1 MPVWRVLADR
11 CPEAPSG
18 SNSEFGGIVITQAN
32 NVRLDLN
39 LLLVIEAIML
49 ERNVTRAAVSL
60 SMSQP
65 AVSNALRRARKLTG
79 DQLFLKVAEG
89 VQPTS
94 RMLAI
99 WPELHRSLA
108 VIRASIAPQHF
119 DPHSDP
125 TSFRIAVTDSLAREA
140 VSAITLELRSAS
152 PHARIAFSF
161 HTNASSLDGIER
173 GTLDCAVG
181 MFPALPRGMH
191 VQGLRTDHYV
201 CVMHREHALRQE
213 MTLDQF
219 AAAPHVLV
227 TPSGTDLGVIDG
239 WLSLQGRTR
248 TIVAVVNHFTDAL
261 RIVAESDLLTCVPHS
276 FIEGHGRTLITHH
289 GLVVRTLPFETE
301 KLIYKLVWHERLHT
315 HPAHQWFRSLV
326 AEVCGLPTG
335 TAELLTSKRDAV
347 AADSS

>member
-1 MPVWRVLADR
+1 M
-11 CPEAPSG
+11 
-18 SNSEFGGIVITQAN
+18 N

-49 ERNVTRAAVSL
+49 ERNVTRAAASL

-65 AVSNALRRARKLTG
+65 AVSNALRRARKLTQ
-79 DQLFLKVAEG
+79 DQLFLRVADG

-108 VIRASIAPQHF
+108 VIRASIAPHHF
-119 DPHSDP
+119 DPSSDP
-125 TSFRIAVTDSLAREA
+125 TSFRLAVTDSLTAEA
-140 VSAITLELRSAS
+140 VCGITLKLRAAS
-152 PHARIAFSF
+152 TYARVAFSF
-161 HTNASSLDGIER
+161 HTNAGSLDGIER

-181 MFPALPRGMH
+181 MFPALPRGIH

-201 CVMHREHALRQE
+201 CVMQGGHALMRE

-219 AAAPHVLV
+219 AAAAHVLV
-227 TPSGTDLGVIDG
+227 TPSGMDLGAIDG
-239 WLSLQGRTR
+239 WLSLQGRAR
-248 TIVAVVNHFTDAL
+248 TIVAVVNHFADAL
-261 RIVAESDLLTCVPHS
+261 RIVAESDLLTCVPS
-276 FIEGHGRTLITHH
+276 GYVTGPGQMLIARH
-289 GLVVRTLPFETE
+289 GLVVRDLPFETE

-326 AEVCGLPTG
+326 AEVCGPPAD
-335 TAELLTSKRDAV
+335 TADLRTAKVGV
-347 AADSS
+347 AEANGS